1 MAIFFFVIYLHLYF
15 FKILKIL
22 ENFSIAY
29 NLDFLELYENAIV
42 DLPINE
48 PISSID
54 TGLKILIRK
63 QIRSIDTRL
72 LPISFKL
79 IFLS

>member
-29 NLDFLELYENAIV
+29 NLDFFGALYENAIV

-48 PISSID
+48 PI
-54 TGLKILIRK
+54 
-63 QIRSIDTRL
+63 L
-72 LPISFKL
+72 L
-79 IFLS
+79 